1 MDIWGI
7 SEPVLRLGVFAAV
20 LLTLVGAEAVW
31 PRRGLLLGR
40 RRWPTNL
47 SILVLGGITVRVL
60 GAISPLLL
68 AVGAATWAQQ
78 AGVGLFNVW
87 GIPGWLAAL
96 LCVLILDA
104 LIWAQH
110 WTFHRVPTLWRL
122 HRVHHADRDFDV
134 TTALRFHPVEIALS
148 MLIKVAA
155 VVVLGAPVLAVV
167 VFEVL
172 LNACA
177 MFNHANLRLPVKL
190 DRVLR
195 MLVVTPDMHRVHHSV
210 HAGEHNRN
218 FGFNLSVWDRWFG
231 TYVAQ
236 PRDGHQGMT
245 IGLSQYQQ
253 SGPERLGWSLWLP
266 ATPLLSRRDLP
277 ADG

>member
-1 MDIWGI
+1 MEVWGV

-20 LLTLVGAEAVW
+20 LLTLLGAEAVW
-31 PRRGLLLGR
+31 PRRSLLLGR

-68 AVGAATWAQQ
+68 AVGAAAWAQQ

-87 GIPGWLAAL
+87 SIPGWLAAL
-96 LCVLILDA
+96 LCVLVLDA

-110 WTFHRVPTLWRL
+110 WAFHRVPTLWRL
-122 HRVHHADRDFDV
+122 HRVHHADRDIDV

-148 MLIKVAA
+148 MLIKVLA
-155 VVVLGAPVLAVV
+155 VLALGAPVLAVV
-167 VFEVL
+167 LFEVL

-177 MFNHANLRLPVKL
+177 MFNHANLRLPQPVDAVIRKL
-190 DRVLR
+190 I
-195 MLVVTPDMHRVHHSV
+195 VTPDMHRVHHSV

-231 TYVAQ
+231 TYVAH

-245 IGLSQYQQ
+245 IGLPQYQQ
-253 SGPERLGWSLWLP
+253 AGPERLGWSLALP
-266 ATPLLSRRDLP
+266 VRPLGPSTESSS
-277 ADG
+277 